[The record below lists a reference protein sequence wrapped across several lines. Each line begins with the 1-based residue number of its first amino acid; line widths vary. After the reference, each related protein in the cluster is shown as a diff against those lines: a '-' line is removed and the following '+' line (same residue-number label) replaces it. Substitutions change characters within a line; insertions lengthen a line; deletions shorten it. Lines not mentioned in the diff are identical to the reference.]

1 MVQRKFGQGHERST
15 SDDASKEEDDDSLE
29 LYFHELWERTR
40 GGGAAT
46 LSQCGKNE
54 KFPLKLKIFRENV
67 IQYTNCAV
75 CVWFSWECVD
85 CTEFLKDNRGSKF
98 LTFPHCVLTMS
109 SRSGYSVDCL
119 IRKPKLYKVCGPH
132 CRFLFHL
139 TVK

>member
-46 LSQCGKNE
+46 SSQCRKNE
-54 KFPLKLKIFRENV
+54 KFPLTKYFVKTGHNTDTVR
-67 IQYTNCAV
+67 
-75 CVWFSWECVD
+75 SRWECVD
-85 CTEFLKDNRGSKF
+85 CTELLQDNRGSKF
-98 LTFPHCVLTMS
+98 LKFLHCVLTMS

-119 IRKPKLYKVCGPH
+119 IRKPKLYKVCGAH